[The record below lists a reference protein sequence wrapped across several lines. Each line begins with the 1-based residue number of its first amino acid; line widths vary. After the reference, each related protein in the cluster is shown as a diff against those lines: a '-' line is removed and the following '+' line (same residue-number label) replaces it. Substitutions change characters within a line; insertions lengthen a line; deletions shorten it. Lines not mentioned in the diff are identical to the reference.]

1 MKYMYNL
8 AKRWKKFFGDN
19 PVSQVEY
26 LDEGED
32 ITRILTQEEEI
43 RLLNE
48 SPLYLRNII
57 ITALILV

>member
-8 AKRWKKFFGDN
+8 AKRWKKFSGDN

-32 ITRILTQEEEI
+32 ITRILTQ
-43 RLLNE
+43 
-48 SPLYLRNII
+48 
-57 ITALILV
+57 